1 MSKYVIKNLLGQ
13 GAFGKVYLIENEKT
27 GDKRVA
33 KFIKMSSFIN
43 KEIYENE
50 IKILLKLSK
59 DRCSDHLICLQDYM
73 TFGNNIVLITN
84 YINGISLKK
93 FISSNLHSNLTKD
106 DLMFIVYQLVN
117 ILNELHKKFKVAH
130 KDLKPDN
137 IMIDPETYKVS
148 VIDFGLSCGD
158 KKCKAGGT
166 PKYMA
171 PEMFFK
177 FIDNKL
183 LTFKETKRTDIFS
196 LGVIL
201 LELLGCDEYFKNKR
215 NHPNIL
221 GLNNMNKLIDSCKIK
236 NEDIEY
242 IIKKTMLFD
251 SNRRMKIQ
259 DILKY
264 LKSKKVDVLFEIRT
278 SLIRSRRMAIK
289 DPDSVR
295 EIIINL
301 TDNLKNKFKRDY
313 FSIIRKL
320 ETEETERDHDDG
332 ANNNLINKLDNL
344 KFPVSQV

>member
-1 MSKYVIKNLLGQ
+1 
-13 GAFGKVYLIENEKT
+13 
-27 GDKRVA
+27 
-33 KFIKMSSFIN
+33 
-43 KEIYENE
+43 
-50 IKILLKLSK
+50 
-59 DRCSDHLICLQDYM
+59 
-73 TFGNNIVLITN
+73 
-84 YINGISLKK
+84 
-93 FISSNLHSNLTKD
+93 
-106 DLMFIVYQLVN
+106 
-117 ILNELHKKFKVAH
+117 
-130 KDLKPDN
+130 
-137 IMIDPETYKVS
+137 
-148 VIDFGLSCGD
+148 
-158 KKCKAGGT
+158 
-166 PKYMA
+166 MA